1 MVGFEVILFI
11 KFWVRQIVSYC
22 KPMDIDNNY
31 FINNMYDVNNV
42 YLELLENIL
51 FVQSKILE
59 GQWTINT
66 IYAYLPSF
74 LESKEV
80 NYEIK
85 LINFYNNIFA
95 LIKKEIVD
103 NYKDVYDLR
112 RSYQVNRF
120 HNNYPMDCETL
131 ELAYKFVSYFHDP
144 ITLGTTEFISKLDKD
159 IFKKKK

>member
-1 MVGFEVILFI
+1 
-11 KFWVRQIVSYC
+11 
-22 KPMDIDNNY
+22 MDIDNNY

-74 LESKEV
+74 IESKEV

-120 HNNYPMDCETL
+120 SSNFPMSCEDLNLCFNYINNVYQTNTNL
-131 ELAYKFVSYFHDP
+131 S
-144 ITLGTTEFISKLDKD
+144 TEYLSNLNNFRQKIEKY
-159 IFKKKK
+159 